1 MTNDHIMTD
10 FLPLFPLN
18 MVVYPGENVNL
29 HIFEPRYK
37 QLIRECEQNLITFG
51 IPAFISKKVMP
62 IGTEIKLLSIEKK
75 YPDGKLDIK
84 TKGVGIFKIKE
95 YYSQSPNKLYPGADI
110 IRLKLN
116 DDFDLGIN
124 EEILDQLQKLFKLLN
139 LNKKLPRSA
148 RTFRIY
154 DIAHFIGLSIDQ
166 EYALLALPTELERQQ
181 FTVKHLANLI
191 PIVKNMEKSKELAK
205 LNGHFRNVIPPDV

>member
-1 MTNDHIMTD
+1 MTD

-18 MVVYPGENVNL
+18 MVVYPGENLNL

-62 IGTEIKLLSIEKK
+62 IGTELRLLSIEKK

-84 TKGVGIFKIKE
+84 TKGIGIFKIKE

-110 IRLKLN
+110 TRLKLN
-116 DDFDLGIN
+116 DEYNQGLN
-124 EEILDQLQKLFKLLN
+124 EEILEQLTQLFGLLDI
-139 LNKKLPRSA
+139 NKKLPRSA
-148 RTFRIY
+148 RTFRVY
-154 DIAHFIGLSIDQ
+154 DIAHYIGLNIDQ
-166 EYALLALPTELERQQ
+166 EYALLTLPTELERQE
-181 FTVKHLANLI
+181 FAVAHLKKLL
-191 PIVKNMEKSKELAK
+191 PVVENMENSKKRAK
-205 LNGHFRNVIPPDV
+205 MNGHFKNVIPPDV